1 MTIIVA
7 GTVDMDPKVVDD
19 ALEAGIPHVHSARA
33 EKGCVHYVW
42 SKDPTQPGRI
52 YVFEEWE
59 TEADLAAHLKAEPY
73 ISMRDTIG
81 SFGLLGAD
89 TKKYRVDL
97 SEPVYDETMT
107 PRADFFTEGG

>member
-7 GTVDMDPKVVDD
+7 GTVDLEPDKVDA
-19 ALEAGIPHVHSARA
+19 ALEAGIPHVLAARA
-33 EKGCVHYVW
+33 EQGCVHYVW

-59 TEADLAAHLKAEPY
+59 TQEDLAAHLTAEPY
-73 ISMRDTIG
+73 FNMRDTIG
-81 SFGLLGAD
+81 SFGLLAAD
-89 TKKYRVDL
+89 NKKYRVDL